1 MRPPVRPAPP
11 IQVDPDVARAALAG
25 RRIGPHLALGPG
37 LQRAVDRARVVGATA
52 IQVFADNPTAW
63 RRREEPRGGLDA
75 FRAALS
81 AADIGPLA
89 IHAPYLIN
97 LATPDD
103 ALRARSIE
111 VIVHELVMGRHF
123 GARYLNVHVGS
134 HRRTDVEA
142 GLARVGES
150 LARALDAVSGE
161 SDLPLLVL
169 ENSAGQGDSVG
180 VTVAEL
186 AEILRAAA
194 AAGCDPARVGLCLDT
209 AHLFG
214 AGYAIDDP
222 GAIDALLAELDASAG
237 PDRLA
242 MLHLNDARH
251 ARGSRLDRHEHLA
264 AGGIGRAG
272 MRHLL
277 THPRL
282 AGVPAYL
289 ETPDMDEGWDA
300 VNMDRVR
307 RLIADD
313 PIDLAGE
320 LIDLP
325 GELIELA
332 HDPID
337 QAQQPRPVA
346 GPSAT

>member
-1 MRPPVRPAPP
+1 M
-11 IQVDPDVARAALAG
+11 
-25 RRIGPHLALGPG
+25 
-37 LQRAVDRARVVGATA
+37 
-52 IQVFADNPTAW
+52 
-63 RRREEPRGGLDA
+63 
-75 FRAALS
+75 
-81 AADIGPLA
+81 
-89 IHAPYLIN
+89 
-97 LATPDD
+97 
-103 ALRARSIE
+103 
-111 VIVHELVMGRHF
+111 
-123 GARYLNVHVGS
+123 
-134 HRRTDVEA
+134 
-142 GLARVGES
+142 
-150 LARALDAVSGE
+150 
-161 SDLPLLVL
+161 
-169 ENSAGQGDSVG
+169 
-180 VTVAEL
+180 AEL